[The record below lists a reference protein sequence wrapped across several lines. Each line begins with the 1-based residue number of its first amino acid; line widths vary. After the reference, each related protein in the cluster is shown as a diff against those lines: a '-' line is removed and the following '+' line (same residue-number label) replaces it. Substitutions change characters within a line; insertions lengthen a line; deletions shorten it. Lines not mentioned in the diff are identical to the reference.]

1 MQMIK
6 HEKPKLTL
14 GPENSKINGFQTTAE
29 DQNVYESTH
38 VPSITPLSIS
48 ISVIAN
54 KGQRSTFALNWL
66 VGTKTI
72 IHSMISFLAKWH

>member
-1 MQMIK
+1 MRDMQMIK

-14 GPENSKINGFQTTAE
+14 GPENSKIRGFQTTAE
-29 DQNVYESTH
+29 DQNVYETTH

-54 KGQRSTFALNWL
+54 EGQRSTFAFN
-66 VGTKTI
+66 
-72 IHSMISFLAKWH
+72 

>member
-1 MQMIK
+1 MRDMQMIK
-6 HEKPKLTL
+6 HEKPKL

-54 KGQRSTFALNWL
+54 NHCIQL
-66 VGTKTI
+66 
-72 IHSMISFLAKWH
+72 ISQH